1 MTVSFPAICPV
12 QRSYTPGSYATKQ
25 FSSINGASVT
35 RLYGSKAFNA
45 ELSLTFVLGDAALEE
60 LLQSYHSSYGGAQ
73 TLTLPSRVFDGLTSG
88 VKDQIP
94 PYLNW
99 RWAEEPSIESLLP
112 GRSRVQVRLTATLDA

>member
-25 FSSINGASVT
+25 FSSLNGASVT

-45 ELSLTFVLGDAALEE
+45 ELSLTFVLGDASLEE
-60 LLQSYHSSYGGAQ
+60 LLASYHSSYGGAQ
-73 TLTLPSRVFDGLTSG
+73 TLTLPSSVFQGLTSG
-88 VKDQIP
+88 VKGHIP
-94 PYLNW
+94 SYLNW